1 MEHVLEQG
9 LLLCFVAYGST
20 PKISIECTQDKNDNL
35 RKSPIKRLAS
45 CKVGRGEGKQHDNKR
60 RKPNWMRS
68 HGLKVRESGV
78 QCPPA
83 VLARRK
89 GVSNRSAGV
98 VVGGARAVHHDA
110 SEEAG
115 EAG

>member
-9 LLLCFVAYGST
+9 LLLCFVAYGSKS
-20 PKISIECTQDKNDNL
+20 KISIECTQDKNDNL

-45 CKVGRGEGKQHDNKR
+45 CRVGRGEGKQHDNKR

-78 QCPPA
+78 QHHPA

-89 GVSNRSAGV
+89 AISNRSTEV
-98 VVGGARAVHHDA
+98 I
-110 SEEAG
+110 
-115 EAG
+115 